1 MSLVQAN
8 HRISLKNIL
17 FLTDFSEPSA
27 AALPFATM
35 IARAYGAKV
44 TALHVLLPSV
54 YEYMAAESGPIVR
67 DDQEDLA
74 KAEMDRV
81 EAALAGGPREA
92 IIERG
97 ANVWEVLSRILIERE
112 IDLIALGTHGR
123 TGFKKALIGSAAEEV
138 FRRTVVPVLT
148 IGPGVQSGAHN
159 GGRFHCVLFASAL
172 DAVSRAAAPYA
183 VSLAQENQSRLVL
196 LHVLPAP
203 KPGKQVKPTV
213 LSVAEAIHQLEE
225 LVPKDAELWCRPD
238 PTVEHGDP
246 GAHILATANR
256 CGADLIVLG
265 VRGLDAAAGLA
276 TRVERATAYNVVAH
290 APCPVLTV
298 RG

>member
-1 MSLVQAN
+1 MSLVRAN

-17 FLTDFSEPSA
+17 FLTDFSEPSG
-27 AALPFATM
+27 AALPYATM

-74 KAEMDRV
+74 KVEMDRV
-81 EAALAGGPREA
+81 EAELAGVPKEA

-97 ANVWEVLSRILIERE
+97 VNVWEVLSRILSERE

-123 TGFKKALIGSAAEEV
+123 TGLKKALLGSAAEEV
-138 FRRTVVPVLT
+138 FRRTGVPVLT
-148 IGPGVQSGAHN
+148 IGPGVQSGAHS
-159 GGRFHCVLFASAL
+159 GGYFHCVLFASAL
-172 DAVSRAAAPYA
+172 DAVSKAAAPYA
-183 VSLAQENQSRLVL
+183 VSLAQENQSRLIL

-203 KPGKQVKPTV
+203 KPGKQSKPTG

-225 LVPKDAELWCRPD
+225 VVPKDAELWCRPD
-238 PTVEHGDP
+238 PRIEHGDP
-246 GAHILATANR
+246 GAQILAIANS

-265 VRGLDAAAGLA
+265 VRGLDTATGLA
-276 TRVERATAYNVVAH
+276 TRVERATAYNVVAN
-290 APCPVLTV
+290 AACPVLTV

>member
-1 MSLVQAN
+1 MSLVRAN

-17 FLTDFSEPSA
+17 FLTDFSEPST
-27 AALPFATM
+27 AALPCATM

-81 EAALAGGPREA
+81 EAELAGTPREA

-97 ANVWEVLSRILIERE
+97 TNVWEVLSRILLERE
-112 IDLIALGTHGR
+112 IDLIAVGTHGR
-123 TGFKKALIGSAAEEV
+123 TGLKKELLGSAAEEV
-138 FRRTVVPVLT
+138 FRRAVVPVLT

-172 DAVSRAAAPYA
+172 DAVSRTAAPYA
-183 VSLAQENQSRLVL
+183 VSLAQENESRLIL

-203 KPGKQVKPTV
+203 RPGKQSKPG
-213 LSVAEAIHQLEE
+213 LSVAEAIHQLQE

-246 GAHILATANR
+246 GAQILATANR
-256 CGADLIVLG
+256 YGADLIVLG